1 MPFATL
7 SIFWLRDRS
16 TDVLSR
22 FARTI
27 NSPALRTDE
36 FFFNVTID
44 SLFVRMRQPID
55 YATETDME
63 NGYLKK
69 QIKLQETQMSAYM
82 MLNETND
89 FMLEQLKRRVAE
101 LESRLKYLQA
111 HPEAISE
118 LPPMPEFNM
127 IVPMVEKQPEVKV
140 YTNMTPEEKKQQR
153 IRKKLAKNAETEI
166 RKETLPD

>member
-1 MPFATL
+1 
-7 SIFWLRDRS
+7 
-16 TDVLSR
+16 
-22 FARTI
+22 
-27 NSPALRTDE
+27 
-36 FFFNVTID
+36 
-44 SLFVRMRQPID
+44 
-55 YATETDME
+55 
-63 NGYLKK
+63 
-69 QIKLQETQMSAYM
+69 M